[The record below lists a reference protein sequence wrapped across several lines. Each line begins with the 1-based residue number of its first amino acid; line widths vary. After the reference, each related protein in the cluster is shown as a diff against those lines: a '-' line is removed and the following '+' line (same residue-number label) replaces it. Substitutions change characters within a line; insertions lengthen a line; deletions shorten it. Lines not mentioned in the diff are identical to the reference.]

1 MLYFSENVPD
11 GRISNVIHMIGVK
24 ELSSSFIV
32 VGSRNQSSILT
43 KKS

>member
-1 MLYFSENVPD
+1 MLYFSENVQMVEFQM
-11 GRISNVIHMIGVK
+11 SFMIGVK

-32 VGSRNQSSILT
+32 VGSRNQSSVLT